1 MLLRLE
7 MAPALIPLSADRS
20 NLTVLLLQSRSHH
33 TGLLGRYKRLLVTLL
48 LKLLWRKTILIATS
62 CRRAEDVVREPT
74 HSRSGR
80 ISRIQLV
87 RNGGRGSRRSSI
99 KLKRLV
105 DGLWLLRGCG
115 HGSGHRLIAEDGWRR
130 GERGKAEPTEGH

>member
-48 LKLLWRKTILIATS
+48 LKLLWRKPKLIAAS
-62 CRRAEDVVREPT
+62 CCCAEDVVGRRRKSA
-74 HSRSGR
+74 HSRGGC
-80 ISRIQLV
+80 ISRV
-87 RNGGRGSRRSSI
+87 
-99 KLKRLV
+99 
-105 DGLWLLRGCG
+105 
-115 HGSGHRLIAEDGWRR
+115 
-130 GERGKAEPTEGH
+130 